1 MAVLRIRL
9 AFVPGWIPPVRDRAA
24 DRTASALASQDL
36 PAAVAGSRDCRMGRR
51 RNPEPAGT
59 PEREAGPMPLPGLQP
74 ARRGLMPA
82 PPTATVAARQ
92 FDRCF
97 SHPGPRITVPASGC
111 RGAPTLHNQIRSA
124 RGING
129 SQGPGRGSWP
139 VGGQVAVHPPVPAL
153 LAGARSGNGSRP
165 RRSGPSP
172 TGSTTRNLEDGP
184 DHLHPH
190 GRLGHGCSS
199 EVPRRD
205 P

>member
-1 MAVLRIRL
+1 MRRTEPRPHWRHRTSLLPSRD
-9 AFVPGWIPPVRDRAA
+9 PG
-24 DRTASALASQDL
+24 TAGW
-36 PAAVAGSRDCRMGRR
+36 VAGVTPSQPGHRSARPDPCRCRVSSRHVAVSCRPR
-51 RNPEPAGT
+51 P
-59 PEREAGPMPLPGLQP
+59 
-74 ARRGLMPA
+74 

-124 RGING
+124 RGIND